1 MNQLVKKLRFVGKTI
16 VKVPSETNMVKYKKH
31 RRRNTSRSQKIT
43 KEDKLHLMIIGIV
56 FVVCFVFYLMSSFVS
71 NCIFEWPLRWD
82 IGTCWNEQVGPA
94 KEKAVEKA
102 IQFVP

>member
-1 MNQLVKKLRFVGKTI
+1 MG
-16 VKVPSETNMVKYKKH
+16 KYKRN
-31 RRRNTSRSQKIT
+31 RRKNLSHSRKVSE
-43 KEDKLHLMIIGIV
+43 EDKLYLMIVVIV
-56 FVVCFVFYLMSSFVS
+56 FVVCFIFYLLSSFIS

-82 IGTCWNEQVGPA
+82 VGTCWNEQINPA